1 MSIVLTKSQREV
13 FDNVKAFVLQYKQD
27 SSPSAVRAARLAL
40 PNDFPARDRQFIN
53 TLSADLHLSVQWDE
67 YDEQDTNLVTWRF
80 PSAMISADDKAT
92 AEEAGGKVQES
103 EDDDSEDDAE
113 AREAV
118 DRVLK
123 KYDKAQ
129 VMDKDAE
136 GTFDERQTRA
146 VKEKMDEWKRGYY
159 QVHFYIHRFSFL

>member
-1 MSIVLTKSQREV
+1 M
-13 FDNVKAFVLQYKQD
+13 FDKVKAFVLQYRQD

-53 TLSADLHLSVQWDE
+53 TLSADLHLGVQWDE

-80 PSAMISADDKAT
+80 PSVLNSADDKASD
-92 AEEAGGKVQES
+92 EEAGGNVQEP

-123 KYDKAQ
+123 KYDKAP

-146 VKEKMDEWKRGYY
+146 LKEKMDEWKRGYY
-159 QVHFYIHRFSFL
+159 EVRFHKYRFSVL